1 MSVLDRDSPNSGP
14 VTADRLL
21 SDAARAADGAR
32 ERLATALVELFLPA
46 DSRLTDQQ
54 RITMARLLAGLV
66 SAVEDDLRRRLIE
79 LLDAEAP
86 DGLKAALA
94 IARIEIAGP
103 ILENAQVLRD
113 ADLVA
118 VLLRRADEHRLASAL
133 VLRAAPRELGAGL
146 IDQLLDAT
154 DPGVA
159 AAAMGLLIAESR
171 RFDHF
176 GDPVVAR
183 TELPAELQHR
193 LVWWVAAA
201 LRTYM
206 ISRHG
211 LDPVAADRATVA
223 AASAM
228 LAGYDEAVTLE
239 GRAFELAARLN
250 RAGGI
255 DDALLVRALTE
266 GRLAFLAA
274 ALGLRAGIDA
284 SAAWDMIVDSEGSRL
299 AVLLRAIGCGR
310 DAAAEILLR
319 LALVDRRAEEG
330 VADRI
335 DAFDDLDHDRAA
347 SAIRPWRLDGEY
359 RRAIAALAGGAA

>member
-1 MSVLDRDSPNSGP
+1 
-14 VTADRLL
+14 
-21 SDAARAADGAR
+21 
-32 ERLATALVELFLPA
+32 
-46 DSRLTDQQ
+46 
-54 RITMARLLAGLV
+54 
-66 SAVEDDLRRRLIE
+66 
-79 LLDAEAP
+79 
-86 DGLKAALA
+86 
-94 IARIEIAGP
+94 
-103 ILENAQVLRD
+103 
-113 ADLVA
+113 
-118 VLLRRADEHRLASAL
+118 
-133 VLRAAPRELGAGL
+133 
-146 IDQLLDAT
+146 
-154 DPGVA
+154 
-159 AAAMGLLIAESR
+159 
-171 RFDHF
+171 
-176 GDPVVAR
+176 
-183 TELPAELQHR
+183 
-193 LVWWVAAA
+193 
-201 LRTYM
+201 
-206 ISRHG
+206 
-211 LDPVAADRATVA
+211 
-223 AASAM
+223 M

-299 AVLLRAIGCGR
+299 AVLLRAIGCAR